1 MTDAKKKILY
11 RKYFVKYES
20 NTPPINCNAVAVR
33 CSVLQCCAVCCSVL
47 QWIPLNRDALP
58 HTQTRRSLLGGVV
71 HWQTSKKTL
80 SKLKETLN
88 MSKETL
94 NMWKETL
101 NMSKETSQR
110 DALFHTSARRLDVL
124 YIPTQPK
131 WVSKQVKKTRN
142 IWKKT
147 KEKTP
152 TLNARSH
159 AELIPSHWTHS
170 LTPNPL
176 PHVEPTPTHWT
187 HFRTLNLHPHTKPTS
202 LHWPHSLT
210 LDLIPHTQTRRCL
223 RTIYSDA
230 AEMRAKIIPKR
241 HEAFGKRQRHER
253 RDTASHS
260 RRSLTLNPLSH
271 TFTHSFTTART
282 SSLCRHPFPLNP
294 FSYNE
299 HTPSQLEALPHSA
312 LTFWHCDLRMSAQR
326 LYTSTQPK

>member
-1 MTDAKKKILY
+1 MYFVKILY

-20 NTPPINCNAVAVR
+20 NTPPINCNALCCSALQCVAVW
-33 CSVLQCCAVCCSVL
+33 CSVLQCVAVDTL
-47 QWIPLNRDALP
+47 KQ
-58 HTQTRRSLLGGVV
+58 RRTPSHSNLTKSARRCYTLTNV
-71 HWQTSKKTL
+71 KKTL

-94 NMWKETL
+94 NLWKETL

-110 DALFHTSARRLDVL
+110 DALFHTSAWRLYVL

-187 HFRTLNLHPHTKPTS
+187 HFRTLNLHPHTKPTP